1 MMQTA
6 SLTDDAVGRT
16 VRQPWNGIAFLVL
29 GIALGLLLI
38 LGRSAIYGLEGGVSN
53 VATLLPLGY
62 AFAAGMVATVNP
74 CGVLLLPSLVAYY
87 LGQDGGNGQSGWD
100 RAGRALE
107 LGALATLGFVALF
120 AAVGLLVGAGGRALG
135 SAFPIGGLSVGVL
148 LTLLGIWLSLTGRG
162 FGLLVAS
169 RSMGRVQLGTS
180 RRSMFAFGIAYA
192 IASLAC
198 TLPVFLVVVGA
209 ALAMDGILAAA
220 FDFISY
226 ALGMGVVLTV
236 VILGAAFFQGLV
248 ARWIRRIAP
257 HVHRLSAS
265 FLLGAG
271 LFLIHYWL
279 TIGRALG

>member
-1 MMQTA
+1 MSATLHPSESIA
-6 SLTDDAVGRT
+6 GPGSHARG
-16 VRQPWNGIAFLVL
+16 GIAFLTL

-38 LGRSAIYGLEGGVSN
+38 LGRTAIYGLEGSVSS

-87 LGQDGGNGQSGWD
+87 LGQGEAAGATGWT

-107 LGALATLGFVALF
+107 LGAWATVGFVALF
-120 AAVGLLVGAGGRALG
+120 AVVGFLVGAGGHALG
-135 SAFPIGGLSVGVL
+135 RAFPLGGLAIGIL
-148 LTLLGIWLSLTGRG
+148 LTALGAWLTLTGQG
-162 FGLLVAS
+162 FGLLLAS
-169 RSMGRVQLGTS
+169 QSMGRVQLGTS
-180 RRSMFAFGIAYA
+180 WRSMFAFGIAYA

-209 ALAMDGILAAA
+209 ALAMDGIVAAA

-226 ALGMGVVLTV
+226 ALGMGVVLTA
-236 VILGAAFFQGLV
+236 VILGAAFFQGFV

-257 HVHRLSAS
+257 YVHRLSAC

-279 TIGRALG
+279 TTGRALG